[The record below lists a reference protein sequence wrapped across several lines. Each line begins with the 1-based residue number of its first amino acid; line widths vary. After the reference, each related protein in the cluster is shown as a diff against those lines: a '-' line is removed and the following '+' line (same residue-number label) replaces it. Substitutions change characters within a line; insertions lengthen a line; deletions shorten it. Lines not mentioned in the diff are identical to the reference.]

1 MFMTNPG
8 INIQVLDDFADLVNE
23 VDLTEAV
30 AVALVAGSAEND
42 ANVSVVIADDELV
55 RELNYTH
62 RGLNEHTDVLAF
74 SFTHEGDYYGEEP
87 QEVAED
93 MNFVLP
99 PGESEP
105 LGEVIV
111 SYPQAQRQAD
121 VAGHSLEKELT
132 VLLIHGTLHLLGHDH
147 MEPDD
152 EAIMK
157 PLEAQALAA
166 IQPPGV

>member
-1 MFMTNPG
+1 MTNRG
-8 INIQVLDDFADLVNE
+8 INIQVVDDFADLVNE

-30 AVALVAGSAEND
+30 AAALVTGSAEND
-42 ANVSVVIADDELV
+42 ANVSVVIAADELV
-55 RELNYTH
+55 RELNDTH

-87 QEVAED
+87 EEVAED

-99 PGESEP
+99 PGESET

-121 VAGHSLEKELT
+121 AAGHSLEKELA

>member
-1 MFMTNPG
+1 MTNRG
-8 INIQVLDDFADLVNE
+8 INIQVVDDFADLVNE

-30 AVALVAGSAEND
+30 AAALVAGSAEND
-42 ANVSVVIADDELV
+42 ANVSVVIAADELV
-55 RELNYTH
+55 RELNDTH

-87 QEVAED
+87 EEVAED

-99 PGESEP
+99 PGESET

-121 VAGHSLEKELT
+121 AAGHSLEKELA

>member
-1 MFMTNPG
+1 MTSPG
-8 INIQVLDDFADLVNE
+8 ISIQVLDDFADLVNE

-30 AVALVAGSAEND
+30 AAALVAGSAEDD

-55 RELNYTH
+55 RELNDTH
-62 RGLNEHTDVLAF
+62 RGLDEHTDVLAF
-74 SFTHEGDYYGEEP
+74 SFTHEGDYYGEEC
-87 QEVAED
+87 QEVAVD
-93 MNFVLP
+93 QVFVLP

-111 SYPQAQRQAD
+111 SYPQAQRQAAT
-121 VAGHSLEKELT
+121 AGHSVEKELT

-157 PLEAQALAA
+157 PLEEKALAA
-166 IQPPGV
+166 IQPSGT

>member
-1 MFMTNPG
+1 MTSPG
-8 INIQVLDDFADLVNE
+8 ISIQVLDDFADLVNE

-30 AVALVAGSAEND
+30 AAALVAGSAEDD

-55 RELNYTH
+55 RELNDTH

-87 QEVAED
+87 QEVAVD

-99 PGESEP
+99 PGESES

>member
-1 MFMTNPG
+1 MTNPG

-62 RGLNEHTDVLAF
+62 RGLDEHTDVLAF

>member
-1 MFMTNPG
+1 MTSLG
-8 INIQVLDDFADLVNE
+8 ISIQVLDDFADLVNE
-23 VDLTEAV
+23 IDLTEAV
-30 AVALVAGSAEND
+30 AAALVAGSAEDD

-55 RELNYTH
+55 RELNDTH
-62 RGLNEHTDVLAF
+62 RGLDEYTDVLAF
-74 SFTHEGDYYGEEP
+74 SFTHEGEYYGEER
-87 QEVAED
+87 QEVAAD
-93 MNFVLP
+93 QDFVLP

-121 VAGHSLEKELT
+121 AAGHSLENELT

-166 IQPPGV
+166 IQPSGT

>member
-1 MFMTNPG
+1 MTNPG

>member
-1 MFMTNPG
+1 MTSPD
-8 INIQVLDDFADLVNE
+8 ISIQVLDDFADLVNE

-30 AVALVAGSAEND
+30 AAALVAGSAEDD

-55 RELNYTH
+55 RELNDTH
-62 RGLNEHTDVLAF
+62 RGLDEHTDVLAF
-74 SFTHEGDYYGEEP
+74 SFTHEGDYYGEER
-87 QEVAED
+87 QEVAVD
-93 MNFVLP
+93 QVFVLP

-111 SYPQAQRQAD
+111 SYPQAQRQAAT
-121 VAGHSLEKELT
+121 AGHSVEKELT

-157 PLEAQALAA
+157 PLEEKALAA
-166 IQPPGV
+166 IQPSGT

>member
-1 MFMTNPG
+1 MTSPG
-8 INIQVLDDFADLVNE
+8 ISIQVLDDFADLVNE

-30 AVALVAGSAEND
+30 AAALVAGSVEDD

-55 RELNYTH
+55 RELNDTH
-62 RGLNEHTDVLAF
+62 RGLDEHTDVLAF
-74 SFTHEGDYYGEEP
+74 SFTHEGDYYGEER
-87 QEVAED
+87 QQVVVD
-93 MNFVLP
+93 QDFVLP

-105 LGEVIV
+105 LGEVII

-121 VAGHSLEKELT
+121 AAGHSVENELT

-152 EAIMK
+152 EARMK
-157 PLEAQALAA
+157 PLEELALAA
-166 IQPPGV
+166 VERA